1 MLCQKNERLEIG
13 LEEFKEEVVA
23 MLKVCFEGKVSVQ
36 EDGAQIV
43 FPNGETF
50 EVSVKAAY

>member
-23 MLKVCFEGKVSVQ
+23 MLKVCFEGKVNAQ
-36 EDGAQIV
+36 EGGAKIA

-50 EVSVKAAY
+50 EVSVKAAR